1 MLLMG
6 TLITS
11 WMRASASTG
20 CTAPCHLM
28 LWTMRLLRPRPSYA
42 YTSRLQRKAEL
53 LRPSLIH
60 SLPFT
65 CPVMCVVLPAPTSS
79 SSLKGEGYCQRAAM
93 EQPAQHLCLSR
104 MCQAVAVQA
113 AKHQGKQRRIR
124 SLAGGCHVCLK
135 APFFCLLNKH
145 KIRSVNCCTRRFGI
159 VCKISM
165 QISFLQLAP
174 ILLYI
179 SSAD

>member
-6 TLITS
+6 MSTTS